1 MLQYLS
7 RRLVGLVPLLLVI
20 TAFVFLLGQY
30 GAGDLAA
37 YLTFQRSGGKFD
49 QELYSRY
56 RAELGLNDPA
66 LVRYGRWL
74 SSALQGDLGRSLVT
88 IGEPEI
94 TGMLARTLPVTL
106 QLALASLI
114 LVTVT
119 SVPIGIL
126 TAFYHNSLLDRFLVS
141 SASVLSTIPSF
152 VLAPLSMIVLVN
164 QLHLLPSVGLGWHG
178 LFSQEVILPAA
189 CLAAGPFLN
198 LVRYTRASVL
208 EVLSQDYI
216 RAARARGLSEM
227 QVMLSHVVRNS
238 LTPVVTVLGL
248 TGAQLIGGTIFIE
261 SIFNLQG
268 FGQVTQKAIA
278 LGDIQTSTACALVS
292 TVIILATNL
301 MVDVLYGFLD
311 PRVRL
316 S

>member
-1 MLQYLS
+1 M
-7 RRLVGLVPLLLVI
+7 
-20 TAFVFLLGQY
+20 
-30 GAGDLAA
+30 
-37 YLTFQRSGGKFD
+37 
-49 QELYSRY
+49 
-56 RAELGLNDPA
+56 
-66 LVRYGRWL
+66 
-74 SSALQGDLGRSLVT
+74 
-88 IGEPEI
+88 
-94 TGMLARTLPVTL
+94 
-106 QLALASLI
+106 
-114 LVTVT
+114 
-119 SVPIGIL
+119 
-126 TAFYHNSLLDRFLVS
+126 
-141 SASVLSTIPSF
+141 
-152 VLAPLSMIVLVN
+152 
-164 QLHLLPSVGLGWHG
+164 
-178 LFSQEVILPAA
+178 PAA

>member
-30 GAGDLAA
+30 GAGDLTA

-164 QLHLLPSVGLGWHG
+164 QLHLLPSVGLG
-178 LFSQEVILPAA
+178 
-189 CLAAGPFLN
+189 
-198 LVRYTRASVL
+198 
-208 EVLSQDYI
+208 
-216 RAARARGLSEM
+216 
-227 QVMLSHVVRNS
+227 
-238 LTPVVTVLGL
+238 
-248 TGAQLIGGTIFIE
+248 
-261 SIFNLQG
+261 
-268 FGQVTQKAIA
+268 
-278 LGDIQTSTACALVS
+278 
-292 TVIILATNL
+292 
-301 MVDVLYGFLD
+301 
-311 PRVRL
+311 
-316 S
+316 